1 MDNGSIQ
8 KRVMKILKQKQEII
22 RYIFWGILSA
32 VLNTGLFQVLVI
44 LDIDYRISNIITLII
59 VKIFCYI
66 TNKLFVFKTPY
77 TDLRSLLKEL
87 GSFIFARGF
96 TFLVDFIGVIFW
108 VERIG
113 ADAFVAKCIMA
124 VIVIII
130 NYILSKGFVFRVKK
144 TNL

>member
-1 MDNGSIQ
+1 M
-8 KRVMKILKQKQEII
+8 
-22 RYIFWGILSA
+22 
-32 VLNTGLFQVLVI
+32 
-44 LDIDYRISNIITLII
+44 
-59 VKIFCYI
+59 
-66 TNKLFVFKTPY
+66 
-77 TDLRSLLKEL
+77 KEL